1 MTLHGETAPLD
12 GIDHIRGAR
21 AWLEAHPDDRAAES
35 ELRDWLRARSQA
47 ETAAPLEDWTWDGSG
62 EAELPRAWL
71 VNNWLPANRIALLSG
86 PPGGGKTFLALQL
99 AAGIASGGGEGDS
112 WIDAHPDVLRLGT
125 EVATQGQT
133 VAFASWQDEPDE
145 LKRRLS
151 WISGPDAPWVNPAR
165 LEDTLRFPL
174 VRQRGGLWTP
184 TGYEQAGITPAGE
197 ALRRYCEENVARLL
211 IIDTLADAY
220 YGNENNRGMVTG
232 FLHDWDSWGES
243 IGCAIL
249 MLGHPPK
256 SGATYSGTTGWLG
269 SVRAF
274 WSLEQERLGP
284 QPTGRRQP
292 DDRPFA
298 WKLENLKGNYRRG
311 ESEAF
316 RMEMDGSSPGV
327 RWRVAGPWDNGGQ
340 QAGAVISS
348 SGMNERTAYNG
359 INGTS
364 GNDYDPTYNPTD

>member
-1 MTLHGETAPLD
+1 MTLHGDTVPLD
-12 GIDHIRGAR
+12 GVDHIRQAR
-21 AWLEAHPDDRAAES
+21 AWLEAHPDDRSAEM
-35 ELRDWLRARSQA
+35 ELQIWLQARADA
-47 ETAAPLEDWTWDGSG
+47 ETTAPLEDWTWDGSG
-62 EAELPRAWL
+62 EAELPRTWL

-99 AAGIASGGGEGDS
+99 AAGIASGGGEGDA
-112 WIDAHPDVLRLGT
+112 WIDAKHDVLRLGT
-125 EVATQGQT
+125 GVATQGQT
-133 VAFASWQDEPDE
+133 VVFASWQDEPDE

-151 WISGPDAPWVNPAR
+151 WISGPDAPWVDPAR
-165 LEDTLRFPL
+165 LKDTLRFPM

-197 ALRRYCEENVARLL
+197 ELRRYCREHSARLL

-220 YGNENNRGMVTG
+220 YGNENSRGMVTN
-232 FLHDWDSWGES
+232 FLNDWDSWGES

-274 WSLEQERLGP
+274 WSLEQERLG
-284 QPTGRRQP
+284 QPPPGRGRQP

-298 WKLENLKGNYRRG
+298 WKLENLKGNYRPG

-316 RMEMDGSSPGV
+316 RMELDDRSPGV
-327 RWRVAGPWDNGGQ
+327 RWRVAGPWDNGIQ
-340 QAGAVISS
+340 QTEPTIVSNGTN
-348 SGMNERTAYNG
+348 GYNG
-359 INGTS
+359 MYGMG
-364 GNDYDPTYNPTD
+364 GNDYDPTN